1 MAPLI
6 FSVATKGEKT
16 MANNNYYPNHRKAG
30 LDIPD
35 FMTKKN
41 WEEKADEMLEQ
52 TKYPEPP
59 TYRSTEDAVVA
70 AEMQKT
76 SQNLAQAA
84 QYGEK
89 IRKDGYHLKELDA
102 TIDAITEDEAKV
114 VARRLVT
121 NYPNIVLAEVSI
133 LIDDMQ
139 QLSASIIH
147 NSKAFAN
154 RREQTPM

>member
-1 MAPLI
+1 M
-6 FSVATKGEKT
+6 
-16 MANNNYYPNHRKAG
+16 NNNYYPNKKNG
-30 LDIPD
+30 IDIPD
-35 FMTKKN
+35 FLNGAKKNN
-41 WEEKADEMLEQ
+41 WEERADNMLQQ
-52 TKYPEPP
+52 TNPNYVEPQ
-59 TYRSTEDAVVA
+59 TFRSVDEAKVA
-70 AEMQKT
+70 QAMQQT

-84 QYGEK
+84 QYGEH

-121 NYPNIVLAEVSI
+121 NYPTIVLSEVSK

-139 QLSASIIH
+139 QLSSSIIH

-154 RREQTPM
+154 RRSETPI

>member
-1 MAPLI
+1 M
-6 FSVATKGEKT
+6 E
-16 MANNNYYPNHRKAG
+16 NNNYYPNHRKAG

-35 FMTKKN
+35 FIMKKN
-41 WEEKADEMLEQ
+41 HWEERADEMLQQ
-52 TKYPEPP
+52 TNPNYVEPP
-59 TYRSTEDAVVA
+59 TYRSTEDAIVA

-84 QYGEK
+84 QYGEH

-139 QLSASIIH
+139 QLASSIVH

-154 RREQTPM
+154 RRSETPM

>member
-1 MAPLI
+1 M
-6 FSVATKGEKT
+6 
-16 MANNNYYPNHRKAG
+16 NNNYYPNHRKAG
-30 LDIPD
+30 IDIPD
-35 FMTKKN
+35 FLNGAKKNN
-41 WEEKADEMLEQ
+41 WEERADNMLEQ

-59 TYRSTEDAVVA
+59 TYRSTEDAIVA
-70 AEMQKT
+70 AEMKQT

-84 QYGEK
+84 QYGEH
-89 IRKDGYHLKELDA
+89 IRKDGFHLKELDA

-121 NYPNIVLAEVSI
+121 NYPTIVLSEVSK

-139 QLSASIIH
+139 QLSSSIIH

-154 RREQTPM
+154 RRSETPI